1 MAKEIERKF
10 LVKNDDF
17 KNNSVAVLFRQGYL
31 STDIDRVVRVRIE
44 GNQAKLTIKGR
55 NSGMTRDEFEYEIPV
70 DQAKELLDKLCLKP
84 IIEKYR
90 YKVEVDNL
98 IWEVDQFMG
107 DNEGLIIAEI
117 EVPSED
123 YRFDIPEWI
132 DKEVTGIERYYNSY
146 ISQHPYKN
154 WQKN

>member
-98 IWEVDQFMG
+98 IWEVDKCRG
-107 DNEGLIIAEI
+107 YNEGLIIAEV

-123 YRFDIPEWI
+123 YRFDIHEWI
-132 DKEVTGIERYYNSY
+132 DKEVTGIEIYYNSY